1 MRYLK
6 DLQAVVKRLQIHNT
20 EGRYSGQILRKKG
33 SMIKRVGKLPL
44 SNFG

>member
-1 MRYLK
+1 MRQLK
-6 DLQAVVKRLQIHNT
+6 DMQAVVKRLQIHKT

-33 SMIKRVGKLPL
+33 SRIKRVGKQPL